1 MKKQLLAL
9 TLLLVATGYTSNLNA
24 QTNKNKKSRYY
35 QNSENDPEF
44 DVKGFETAA
53 DKNEV
58 EKKPVESEYDVKVTQ
73 NERDGKYKGETRIT
87 EEYREGNRETR
98 SQRES
103 REERERRYAEEQE
116 PRMNRNRS
124 KSYPTSY
131 GTYRDYNDNRA
142 NYDKYYSG
150 NVEITRQYTPP
161 PPPPPPATPAPKRTA
176 RKEKEIKMTN
186 NESEYQTTVV
196 KKRYTN
202 LDVLCDDLDLAKVQ
216 RPVFKG
222 ICTECSH
229 DVDLIIINKNL
240 SSLEKNYRLK
250 QCYMQRDKRL
260 RETLDDD
267 QYKKFLR
274 IKDADEYLILTKDP
288 ELKDGIHK

>member
-1 MKKQLLAL
+1 
-9 TLLLVATGYTSNLNA
+9 
-24 QTNKNKKSRYY
+24 
-35 QNSENDPEF
+35 
-44 DVKGFETAA
+44 
-53 DKNEV
+53 
-58 EKKPVESEYDVKVTQ
+58 
-73 NERDGKYKGETRIT
+73 
-87 EEYREGNRETR
+87 
-98 SQRES
+98 
-103 REERERRYAEEQE
+103 
-116 PRMNRNRS
+116 
-124 KSYPTSY
+124 
-131 GTYRDYNDNRA
+131 
-142 NYDKYYSG
+142 
-150 NVEITRQYTPP
+150 
-161 PPPPPPATPAPKRTA
+161 
-176 RKEKEIKMTN
+176 
-186 NESEYQTTVV
+186 
-196 KKRYTN
+196 